1 MRAVHPG
8 GAAPVATQ
16 ETALLRIRTVLA
28 LAALLGTAGACDPGL
43 VGPGLSEGARLRVH
57 VTGGLAPAD
66 FTYEVVG
73 RAVLGVECRSLCQFA
88 AGDTLFV
95 LTPDVLEALEVEVG
109 RSGLDDL
116 GKDADY
122 GTECCDQRTYEL
134 TWTSDETKRTIVGSD
149 GTLPDE
155 VRELVR
161 ILELL
166 RRGTAPIL
174 VSQIGSLDG
183 RPADVLE
190 IASARAEGGI
200 LTVEVRYGGGCTSHD
215 VDAVAWTGWMESN
228 PVQVGVALTHDA
240 HGDACKALVTR
251 SLAFDLEP
259 LRRAY
264 QKAYGSGPATLSLR
278 VRAAS
283 GGATVGVPYSF

>member
-1 MRAVHPG
+1 MI
-8 GAAPVATQ
+8 
-16 ETALLRIRTVLA
+16 RIRAALA
-28 LAALLGTAGACDPGL
+28 LAAVLGAASGCDPDL

-57 VTGGLAPAD
+57 VVGGLAPAD

-73 RAVLGVECRSLCQFA
+73 HTVLGVECRSLCQFA
-88 AGDTLFV
+88 AGDTLLA
-95 LTPDVLEALEVEVG
+95 LTPDQLEALEAEVR

-116 GKDADY
+116 EKDADY

-134 TWTSDETKRTIVGSD
+134 TWTSDGAKRTIVGSD
-149 GTLPDE
+149 GTLPDD

-161 ILELL
+161 VLELL
-166 RRGTAPIL
+166 RRGIAPIL
-174 VSQIGSLDG
+174 VSQTGSLDG
-183 RPADVLE
+183 RPADALE
-190 IASARAEGGI
+190 LTSARVEGGV
-200 LTVEVRYGGGCTSHD
+200 LTVEVRYGGGCASHD

-240 HGDACKALVTR
+240 HGDACDALLTR
-251 SLAFDLEP
+251 ALAFDLEP

-278 VRAAS
+278 LRAAS
-283 GGATVGVPYSF
+283 GGATIGVPYSF